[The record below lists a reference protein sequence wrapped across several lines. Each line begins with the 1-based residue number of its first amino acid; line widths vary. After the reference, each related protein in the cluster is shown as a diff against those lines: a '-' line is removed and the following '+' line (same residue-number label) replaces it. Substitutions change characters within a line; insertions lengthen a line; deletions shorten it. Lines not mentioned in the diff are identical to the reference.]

1 MVKRIKMQERI
12 GEIYGRLTIDSVYR
26 EGKRSYAKCSC
37 LCGNKLTT
45 RIDALQ
51 SGATISCGCYS
62 KEQTSLLNKS
72 HGMWN
77 SYTYQSWA
85 DMKGRCLNP
94 THTAYLD
101 YKDVQICDQ
110 WLTFEGFY
118 KDLGDRPEG
127 TTLDRIDG
135 SKGYSLDN
143 CRWAN
148 GSIQA
153 KNQKKR
159 NVDTAVSKYKGVG
172 RDTRAKRT
180 SGYFFTVT
188 RDYITAR
195 KYCSSE
201 LQAAAFFNYGTQLLY
216 NEDVVLND
224 IDYQLSDDEKRI
236 VRDVV
241 GKKFPEV
248 LTKENTNDQHTR

>member
-1 MVKRIKMQERI
+1 MVREYKFAKDRV
-12 GEIYGRLTIDSVYR
+12 GEVYGRLTVESVYR
-26 EGKRSYAKCSC
+26 EGRRSYAVCNCSC
-37 LCGNKLTT
+37 GNSLIS

-51 SGATISCGCYS
+51 SGATVSCGCYS

-77 SYTYQSWA
+77 TYTYQSWA
-85 DMKGRCLNP
+85 DMKDRCLNSK
-94 THTAYLD
+94 HSAYD
-101 YKDVQICDQ
+101 YYKNIEICDK

-118 KDLGDRPEG
+118 EDLGDRPVN

-135 SKGYSLDN
+135 TKGYSPDN
-143 CRWAN
+143 CRWAS

-159 NVDTAVSKYKGVG
+159 NIETAVSKYKGVG
-172 RDTRAKRT
+172 RDLRAKRT
-180 SGYFFTVT
+180 TGYFFTVT
-188 RDYITAR
+188 RDYISVR

-216 NEDVVLND
+216 SDEVVLND
-224 IDYQLSDDEKRI
+224 IDYQLSDEEKKI
-236 VRDVV
+236 VTELVA
-241 GKKFPEV
+241 KKFPEI
-248 LTKENTNDQHTR
+248 LQ